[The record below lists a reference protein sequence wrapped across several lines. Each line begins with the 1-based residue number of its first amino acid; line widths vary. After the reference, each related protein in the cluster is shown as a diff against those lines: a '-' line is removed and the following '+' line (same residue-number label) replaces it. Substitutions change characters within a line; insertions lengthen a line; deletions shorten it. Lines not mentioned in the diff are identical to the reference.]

1 MAIIIKSTNNT
12 CWGGCGE
19 KGTFLYSGWG
29 RKLLQPLWKAVR
41 RLLKKLKIEIP
52 YDPVIPQL
60 GIYMR
65 KP

>member
-19 KGTFLYSGWG
+19 KGTLLYSGWG
-29 RKLLQPLWKAVR
+29 RKLLQPLGKAVR

-52 YDPVIPQL
+52 YDPAIPLL